1 MPRLLS
7 VVLVLSVVFPA
18 CAKEPPTPP
27 PGVLTVRDLDYAG
40 SGNPRQKL
48 DLYLPET
55 YQQPLPM
62 VIAHGRAFL
71 PPALVGRGVTLMNL
85 FGIGTAGLMQM
96 AAGQIYATLP
106 GQPQTAYAALF
117 LAYGALV
124 IVGLSAYLWSQ
135 DRTD

>member
-1 MPRLLS
+1 MPCLLT
-7 VVLVLSVVFPA
+7 LMALPGANWMLSA
-18 CAKEPPTPP
+18 ALLA
-27 PGVLTVRDLDYAG
+27 GVGFFGA
-40 SGNPRQKL
+40 SF
-48 DLYLPET
+48 
-55 YQQPLPM
+55 PM